1 VSATA
6 GNPGLLRIGE
16 VALRVGT
23 TPRTIR
29 YYEELGLLSAAG
41 GRSSGAHRLYDE
53 ADVDRLRELVRLKG
67 LLGVSLEELKALVEA
82 EGARRAEWLEETSSA
97 RRREI
102 VEEALA
108 GVARQL
114 ALVRAR
120 RGELEALEQE
130 LCAKQRRLRRRRAE
144 LGDAETQP

>member
-1 VSATA
+1 VSAPTEHT
-6 GNPGLLRIGE
+6 GLLRIGE

-41 GRSSGAHRLYDE
+41 GRSSGAHRFYDE
-53 ADVDRLRELVRLKG
+53 GDVERLRELLRLKE

-82 EGARRAEWLEETSSA
+82 EGARRAEWYEGTSVA

-102 VEEALA
+102 VDEALA
-108 GVARQL
+108 GVSRQL
-114 ALVRAR
+114 AMVRAR
-120 RGELEALEQE
+120 RAELEALEAE
-130 LCAKQRRLRRRRAE
+130 LCVKQQRLRGRRRE
-144 LGDAETQP
+144 LGPDTG

>member
-1 VSATA
+1 VSATTE
-6 GNPGLLRIGE
+6 NPGLLRIGE

-41 GRSSGAHRLYDE
+41 ERSSGAHRLYDE
-53 ADVDRLRELVRLKG
+53 SDVDRLRELVRLKG

-82 EGARRAEWLEETSSA
+82 EGARRAEWAEGTSVA

-102 VEEALA
+102 VGEALD

-120 RGELEALEQE
+120 RIELESLEQE
-130 LCAKQRRLRRRRAE
+130 LCARQRRLRGRRRE
-144 LGDAETQP
+144 LDGPAD